1 MQATGIFSA
10 DDHVQEPRDLWQR
23 NLPKRLRERA
33 PRLVDLPDGSQAFQI
48 AGVPSRKLD
57 LLLSAGQTAGEK
69 AQLKAVRWEDV
80 RPAFYDPTAR
90 IEDMIADGLVGTVLY
105 PNVLLD
111 LCNNQITLD
120 REVYEPVI
128 QIYND
133 FLSDFCAHDL
143 SRLLGVGLVP
153 MHDVSAG
160 LAELK
165 RMARLPGIRGA
176 MLPIQPLEGDWCDAK
191 YEPIFATAAEMG
203 LVLSIHAGKPR
214 WMARRGQLPKIPG
227 GNATYLHVGPLST
240 MEAFTQLMWAGYFD
254 RYPSLKMV
262 CVEGGIGWLG
272 WWKWRALDV
281 CRRHGDWLGIRSS
294 SPDQWFGRNLHFTFE
309 TDPIGIQTRREIG
322 VEALMWASDYPH
334 TATTWP
340 HSKASLERD
349 LAGVPDAER
358 ALITG
363 GNARRVYGIA

>member
-1 MQATGIFSA
+1 
-10 DDHVQEPRDLWQR
+10 
-23 NLPKRLRERA
+23 
-33 PRLVDLPDGSQAFQI
+33 
-48 AGVPSRKLD
+48 
-57 LLLSAGQTAGEK
+57 
-69 AQLKAVRWEDV
+69 VRWEDV
-80 RPAFYDPTAR
+80 RPAFYDPRAR
-90 IEDMIADGLVGTVLY
+90 IEDMAADGLVGTVLY

-111 LCNNQITLD
+111 LCNNQITLAPD
-120 REVYEPVI
+120 VYEPVI
-128 QIYND
+128 QVYND

-143 SRLLGVGLVP
+143 SCLVGVGLLP
-153 MHDVSAG
+153 MHDVEAG
-160 LAELK
+160 LQELR

-176 MLPIQPLEGDWCDAK
+176 MLPIQPLAGDWCDRK

-214 WMARRGQLPKIPG
+214 WLPRRSELPKVPG

-254 RYPSLKMV
+254 RHPSLKMV
-262 CVEGGIGWLG
+262 CVEGGIGWLA

-294 SPDQWFGRNLHFTFE
+294 SPEQWFGRNLHFTFE
-309 TDPIGIQTRREIG
+309 TDPVGIQTRREVG

-340 HSKASLERD
+340 NSKDSLARE
-349 LAGVPDAER
+349 LAGVPEAER

-363 GNARRVYGIA
+363 GNARRVYGLA